1 MPIYEYRCPNGHL
14 TEKLES
20 INSDNKTTE
29 CKKCGEK
36 ADKVYSTS
44 NCHMA
49 GMVGGCVKNW

>member
-1 MPIYEYRCPNGHL
+1 MPIYEYKCPNGHL

-49 GMVGGCVKNW
+49 GMVGGCVS